1 VRPDG
6 EPNTPAAFLTAVRSW
21 SGGDLI
27 MRGSGEQLRVVATQP
42 DIDEELSERG
52 FNGMLTVEPL

>member
-1 VRPDG
+1 
-6 EPNTPAAFLTAVRSW
+6 
-21 SGGDLI
+21 